1 MGMYKRFIENYLE
14 QLLPLCSEEQFGQD
28 AIEWAIFSG
37 HVAITHDLQTDL
49 RHIMGLPG
57 HPETGE
63 YDNICDVY
71 HSYCAQHEA
80 IDQQRFLIAA

>member
-1 MGMYKRFIENYLE
+1 MTMGMYKRFIENYLE

-63 YDNICDVY
+63 YDNICDLCGAPHKSHNVKC
-71 HSYCAQHEA
+71 SKM
-80 IDQQRFLIAA
+80 LS